1 MAHRGAAL
9 WVLALMAASL
19 PLSAGVDGPDTPPRQ
34 ETGQAPEERERHFAL
49 KVSLEGRYDDNIL
62 QLSDPDKED
71 LKDNTDPDRFRI
83 ETADDTIAV
92 GRIDLRWRGRPI
104 RRRATSA
111 VVSLDAYSYARN
123 GVKDYQELGVS
134 LSQEITASRHHL
146 GSLRLRFSRTP
157 NFYLRQ
163 LTDDDASI
171 AAMQRIREALT
182 YSQDE
187 YTLSYRQEIING
199 RLEGRLGWSHRERN
213 FNRHFDER
221 DNTRRGWSVALQG
234 HPFGGSPIELSLAY
248 EKGALRARGD
258 LSSSSP
264 FIDDDISYRFR
275 GIIFEAAIP
284 WATARRGRL
293 EIDLRREWRDFT
305 TDNPYDI
312 SHSERDD
319 DRRDYRARLVQALG
333 RGLDLVAEI
342 RRRSNDAAF
351 PVAFTASEEVTDF
364 VENLVTVG
372 LAWNHR
378 F

>member
-1 MAHRGAAL
+1 MGYRGAAL
-9 WVLALMAASL
+9 WVLALVAASL

-71 LKDNTDPDRFRI
+71 LKDNTDPDRFLV
-83 ETADDTIAV
+83 ETADDAVAV

-123 GVKDYQELGVS
+123 GVKDYHELGVS
-134 LSQEITASRHHL
+134 ITQEVTASRRHL
-146 GSLRLRFSRTP
+146 GSLRLQFSRTP

-163 LTDDDASI
+163 LTDDDASFT
-171 AAMQRIREALT
+171 AGQRIREALT

-199 RLEGRLGWSHRERN
+199 RLDGRLGWSHRERN

-221 DNTRRGWSVALQG
+221 DNTRRGWLVTLQER
-234 HPFGGSPIELSLAY
+234 PFGGSAIELGLAY

-258 LSSSSP
+258 LPSSP
-264 FIDDDISYRFR
+264 IADDDISYGFR
-275 GIIFEAAIP
+275 AIIFGAEIP
-284 WATARRGRL
+284 WTTRRRGRL
-293 EIDLRREWRDFT
+293 EIDLRRERRDFT
-305 TDNPYDI
+305 TDNPFDL
-312 SHSERDD
+312 SHSERED

-351 PVAFTASEEVTDF
+351 PLAFTASEEATDF